1 MENFWLLIILILLY
15 ASFAKAQTPSYAGLP
30 DSSHVLV
37 VYQFPS
43 NPADTI
49 SRAVMNYYKN
59 ARHIPDENIVPL
71 NNLVNDDI
79 YDPVSNTT
87 HNVRIVQQ
95 GEIIE
100 DGNNEDDSVAVPTRH
115 SWIYFNERIAKPI
128 AEYLKTTIVIGE
140 PSFVHNSL

>member
-1 MENFWLLIILILLY
+1 MKTLI
-15 ASFAKAQTPSYAGLP
+15 SFLFLFIAINYEIHSQEPTYAGLP

-37 VYQFPS
+37 VYNS
-43 NPADTI
+43 LSDTSQAI
-49 SRAVMNYYKN
+49 MNYYKLK
-59 ARHIPDENIVPL
+59 RGIPSSNIVPL
-71 NNLVNDDI
+71 NSLIDDDI